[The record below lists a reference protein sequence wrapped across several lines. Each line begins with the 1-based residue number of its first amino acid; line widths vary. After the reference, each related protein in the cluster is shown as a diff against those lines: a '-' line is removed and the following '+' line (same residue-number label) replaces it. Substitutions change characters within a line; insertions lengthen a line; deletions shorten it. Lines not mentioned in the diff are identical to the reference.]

1 MSAENTCCVAE
12 LMLGMLL
19 SVYGPFKN
27 GKIAMEW
34 AQKEQDDCKVKDTK
48 FQVFAL
54 RKPPKEQ

>member
-1 MSAENTCCVAE
+1 
-12 LMLGMLL
+12 MLGMLL